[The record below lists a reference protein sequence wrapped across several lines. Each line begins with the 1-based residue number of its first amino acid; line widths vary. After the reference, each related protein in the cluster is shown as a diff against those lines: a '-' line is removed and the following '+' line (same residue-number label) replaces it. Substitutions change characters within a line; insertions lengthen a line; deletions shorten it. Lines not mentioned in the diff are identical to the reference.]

1 VGSSFN
7 PEAAQTLALKA
18 LAYLATMPDDI
29 GRFLNVSGIEPG
41 ELRTRAEEPEFLA
54 AVMDFLMSDDRL
66 LTEFCAGEE
75 INPKDIQF
83 ARRALPG
90 A

>member
-7 PEAAQTLALKA
+7 PEAAETLALKA

-29 GRFLNVSGIEPG
+29 GRFLSVSGIEPS
-41 ELRTRAEEPEFLA
+41 ELRARAEEPEFLA
-54 AVMDFLMSDDRL
+54 AVMDYLMSDDKL

-75 INPKDIQF
+75 IDPRDIQL
-83 ARRALPG
+83 ARQALPG